1 MEWALLAV
9 PAISNEAPQP
19 QTRPRNL
26 VPTRPRRALQ
36 LRLNARHIIREH
48 AQLRGQLAC
57 GASGSGNQRFRQ
69 PTVRET
75 AGGEPH
81 QLTSSRRSSGKV
93 GSLSRV
99 NWLPHDLMRTGVH
112 GLLGTELRCHQGTRA
127 CNWSPVHA
135 LRSRCGE
142 QATMAVPSCLGGCTA
157 KLQVTHHRA
166 ATGAM
171 VQTVLLRAG
180 SSRHEAPLS
189 AVDTEVAPCLPFI
202 IVAVTCKSCG
212 WQCHMVCV
220 CVFHVWRS

>member
-99 NWLPHDLMRTGVH
+99 NWLPHDLMRQVCMASLARSSAVIKEH
-112 GLLGTELRCHQGTRA
+112 APAIGLLFTLCAAAAVSKPPWPYR
-127 CNWSPVHA
+127 PVWVAA
-135 LRSRCGE
+135 L
-142 QATMAVPSCLGGCTA
+142 PN
-157 KLQVTHHRA
+157 
-166 ATGAM
+166 
-171 VQTVLLRAG
+171 
-180 SSRHEAPLS
+180 
-189 AVDTEVAPCLPFI
+189 
-202 IVAVTCKSCG
+202 CK
-212 WQCHMVCV
+212 
-220 CVFHVWRS
+220 